1 MAIVV
6 LFSSLVFVTFVIL
19 GFVILFFSGFFFFGS
34 GGFLAVCGKYC
45 ADNELN
51 TKWKKHETIIN
62 DNVHKKTKIE
72 E

>member
-19 GFVILFFSGFFFFGS
+19 GFVILFSSGFFFFGS

-51 TKWKKHETIIN
+51 TKWKKA
-62 DNVHKKTKIE
+62 
-72 E
+72 

>member
-19 GFVILFFSGFFFFGS
+19 GFVILFFLVSFSSVLVVSWQYAASIVQTTSYTPSG
-34 GGFLAVCGKYC
+34 
-45 ADNELN
+45 
-51 TKWKKHETIIN
+51 KKHETIIN

>member
-34 GGFLAVCGKYC
+34 WQYAASIVQTTSYTPSG
-45 ADNELN
+45 
-51 TKWKKHETIIN
+51 KKHETIIN